1 MSKSEMKFALVMTKV
16 LENLPSSEIQQVQ
29 KFSTVN

>member
-16 LENLPSSEIQQVQ
+16 LKISQVQ
-29 KFSTVN
+29 KFTKFRNSAL